1 MGIFNMK
8 FFNFLGFKQKPNA
21 PWGKY
26 YSPKDMDLNIP
37 DKSLYEYFKENSF
50 KYKNKYAIDYY
61 GTKITYKDLL
71 KKVDECAN
79 SFKYHGIRYGDV
91 VTICMPNTPEGII
104 AFLALNKIG
113 AIANMVHPLLS
124 ENEIKDILIT
134 TKSVM
139 LVLIDIDYEKIK
151 DVIKETDILK
161 VVIVSPNNSM
171 PLFMNIAY
179 NLKVGYKT
187 KLPRKNNLYI
197 FWNDFINVAKN
208 SSINTENIKIKK
220 YGKKN
225 KPAVMIHSGGSTGIP
240 KAIVLSNGNFVTL
253 VEQSRIVFDEL
264 EVGDK
269 CLAIMPIFHGFGLGV
284 CVYTPLCLGAEIILL
299 PKFNPLEFDK
309 LLNKHKPEFVIGVP
323 T

>member
-1 MGIFNMK
+1 MK
-8 FFNFLGFKQKPNA
+8 FFNFLGFKQKPKA

-124 ENEIKDILIT
+124 ENEIKDIQR
-134 TKSVM
+134 
-139 LVLIDIDYEKIK
+139 E
-151 DVIKETDILK
+151 
-161 VVIVSPNNSM
+161 
-171 PLFMNIAY
+171 
-179 NLKVGYKT
+179 
-187 KLPRKNNLYI
+187 R
-197 FWNDFINVAKN
+197 AKAF
-208 SSINTENIKIKK
+208 T
-220 YGKKN
+220 
-225 KPAVMIHSGGSTGIP
+225 
-240 KAIVLSNGNFVTL
+240 
-253 VEQSRIVFDEL
+253 R
-264 EVGDK
+264 
-269 CLAIMPIFHGFGLGV
+269 
-284 CVYTPLCLGAEIILL
+284 
-299 PKFNPLEFDK
+299 
-309 LLNKHKPEFVIGVP
+309 
-323 T
+323 